1 MKNIG
6 QEEKNVSKE
15 IKNVSGKIDGAC
27 QENASAV
34 QTAIEK
40 GGVSCKKM
48 QKISLSWRAYDYL
61 CIRLAAARQF
71 HNVGCT
77 RHSPNKFGS
86 ALICTPFQVNF
97 IS

>member
-27 QENASAV
+27 QENGLAM

-40 GGVSCKKM
+40 RGVLCKKM
-48 QKISLSWRAYDYL
+48 QKNSLSWRAYDYL
-61 CIRLAAARQF
+61 CIRLAHPAQPKR
-71 HNVGCT
+71 
-77 RHSPNKFGS
+77 
-86 ALICTPFQVNF
+86 LIYV
-97 IS
+97 